1 MITLPLEV
9 PKKAA
14 RTTMFD
20 PFIVRAL
27 AAGIGVALIAGPLGC
42 FVVWRRMA
50 YFGDSLAHSALL
62 GIALGM
68 VTGINPTLGTILV
81 STGFALM
88 LLWLQHTRILATD
101 TLLGILAHAAL
112 SIGMVVLSFAGN
124 QRFDLQSYLFGDI
137 LTVTAEDL
145 YWVYGGGI
153 VVLVL
158 LFKNWLSL
166 TLMTIHEDLARAE
179 GVKTFWINLL
189 LVVLMT
195 IVVAVSI
202 RIVGILLITSL
213 LVIPAATA
221 RQWMKSPEGMAVM
234 AAFFGLLAV
243 ISGIYGSAYLD
254 TPTGPSIVTAAT
266 ILFAL
271 LFPVAALFRR

>member
-1 MITLPLEV
+1 ML
-9 PKKAA
+9 
-14 RTTMFD
+14 D

-81 STGFALM
+81 STGFAMM

-179 GVKTFWINLL
+179 GVKTFWVNLL

-221 RQWMKSPEGMAVM
+221 RQWMKSPEGMAIM

-266 ILFAL
+266 ILFTV
-271 LFPVAALFRR
+271 LFPVATLFRR